1 MLRRMKK
8 VNRSFG
14 GSAVLFMILCTMSIF
29 MMLPLV
35 LMVGNSFKPLEEL
48 WIFPPKLLPMVP
60 TLENYKDMFNL
71 LSSSWVPFSRYLF
84 NTLFITVA
92 GTCGV
97 IVLSSMCAYP
107 LAKRQFPGKNLIFR
121 SIVMA
126 LMFNSSVTGVQN
138 YLTISKLEW
147 INTYMALIVPAL
159 AGSLGLYLMK
169 QFMEQIPDALIE
181 AAKVD
186 GAGQWITFWKIVMPL
201 VKPAWLTLVL
211 LTVQSLWNMGESSY
225 VFNEE
230 LKTMPY
236 ALSQIVA
243 GGIARAGVGAAISVF
258 LLVVPVAIFIIT
270 QSNVIQTMT
279 SAGIKE

>member
-1 MLRRMKK
+1 MKK

-14 GSAVLFMILCTMSIF
+14 GSAVLFVILCIMSIF

-71 LSSSWVPFSRYLF
+71 LSSSWVPFSLYLF
-84 NTLFITVA
+84 NTLFITVV

-201 VKPAWLTLVL
+201 VKPAWLTLLL
-211 LTVQSLWNMGESSY
+211 LTVQALWNMGESSY

-236 ALSQIVA
+236 ALAQIVA